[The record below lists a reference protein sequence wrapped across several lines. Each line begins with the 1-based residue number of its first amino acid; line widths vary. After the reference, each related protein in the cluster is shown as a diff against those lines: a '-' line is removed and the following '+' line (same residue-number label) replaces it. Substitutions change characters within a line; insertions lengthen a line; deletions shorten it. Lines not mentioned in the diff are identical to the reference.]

1 MPRAIVFCFVLELLT
16 SHPHYV
22 GEQRI
27 EVIVMF
33 FFFFLAV
40 WLEGSRF
47 RFGLIAM
54 ATLALAATVA
64 KAAELPLPST
74 DSTQTTA
81 TVPSTGSPLAPVG
94 FVVKPLTIT
103 RVSP

>member
-1 MPRAIVFCFVLELLT
+1 MPRAFAKRHDGELLT
-16 SHPHYV
+16 LFPHYV

-27 EVIVMF
+27 EVIAMISRPSH
-33 FFFFLAV
+33 AV
-40 WLEGSRF
+40 WLEGTRL

-64 KAAELPLPST
+64 KADELPLPST
-74 DSTQTTA
+74 DSTQTSA

-103 RVSP
+103 RVSL